1 MFKLTGNV
9 LPRFSLLFIALS
21 LAACGGGGG
30 GGSSGSEPK
39 AQSTDLKPGVFYI
52 GRVFTDGSK
61 KVGISFLSPTGKFV
75 AILDLVD
82 FGTLTFSD
90 SGQFSGQIE
99 EYNLGDFS
107 GPTSGTLSGE
117 VKSSK
122 EASLTAS
129 KTDFASNGA
138 LLRKDEPSDLG
149 VTLEEISAT
158 YTPIDSNSSITI
170 ASDGVV
176 DGSDQTG
183 CAFRGD
189 VDIPDETINVFEVTY
204 EASNCGPLSAEGAT
218 ENDRN
223 GKFTGLGTYDP
234 SVGEVLFYA
243 RNGTVAWM
251 FKGKR

>member
-1 MFKLTGNV
+1 MLKEIRQASLGIIVVFSALT
-9 LPRFSLLFIALS
+9 LS
-21 LAACGGGGG
+21 ACGGG

-52 GRVFTDGSK
+52 GRVFTDESTK
-61 KVGISFLSPTGKFV
+61 EGISFLSPTGKFV

-122 EASLTAS
+122 EANLTAS
-129 KTDFASNGA
+129 KTDFAANG
-138 LLRKDEPSDLG
+138 LLFRNDTLSDLG
-149 VTLEEISAT
+149 VTFEELSGS
-158 YTPIDSNSSITI
+158 YTITNSTPWINIGPTGEVTGG
-170 ASDGVV
+170 DEKCVFNGQVV
-176 DGSDQTG
+176 
-183 CAFRGD
+183 
-189 VDIPDETINVFEVTY
+189 IPDKTINVFELTY
-204 EASNCGPLSAEGAT
+204 KASSCPPLPEENAT
-218 ENDRN
+218 ESVRN
-223 GKFTGLGTYDP
+223 GDFSGLGTYDP